1 MIVKRCYFYHFSIK
15 LPGKIHTPA
24 EKRGGKRQ
32 NSDEEGRTE
41 TLPQKLENRL
51 TAMSQGFESLPL
63 RQQTDPAIF
72 TPGLFCIFATSG
84 DELRSGQ
91 LRKIYSFPAE

>member
-1 MIVKRCYFYHFSIK
+1 MIVKRCYFYHFSIQ
-15 LPGKIHTPA
+15 LPEKIHTPA

-41 TLPQKLENRL
+41 TFPQKLENRL

-63 RQQTDPAIF
+63 R
-72 TPGLFCIFATSG
+72 
-84 DELRSGQ
+84 
-91 LRKIYSFPAE
+91 